1 MARIQK
7 KKPGTQKKKAKS
19 QDPAEVRKETGAG
32 ASPAGASGSGSG
44 SGTASGEAA
53 KEKKQKRAIS
63 SKKAP
68 PSGQSFVLR
77 LVDRYFG
84 KWIQFLREV
93 KIELSKVTWPSRK
106 QTIGSTVVV
115 LVFVFIIA
123 MFLGLVDIG
132 LSSLVRLIL

>member
-7 KKPGTQKKKAKS
+7 KKPATQKKKAKAQS
-19 QDPAEVRKETGAG
+19 PAEDRKETGVG
-32 ASPAGASGSGSG
+32 ASPAGASGGG
-44 SGTASGEAA
+44 SGTTSGDAA

-63 SKKAP
+63 AKKAS

-123 MFLGLVDIG
+123 LFLGMVDIG